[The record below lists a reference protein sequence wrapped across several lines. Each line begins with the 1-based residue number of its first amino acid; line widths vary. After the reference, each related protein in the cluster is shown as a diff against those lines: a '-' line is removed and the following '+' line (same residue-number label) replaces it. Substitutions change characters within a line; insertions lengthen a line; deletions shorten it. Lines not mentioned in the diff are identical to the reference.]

1 MAAKRINYA
10 DMTPDQ
16 KQRAE
21 KWAKRWGTTPDKC
34 PMTKLGIITSPKSV
48 PHVSALD
55 YDIMTK
61 GDVEYLSEITDEVRK
76 EWLEELERDLPSKE
90 EMEHV
95 KKTFA
100 SLR

>member
-1 MAAKRINYA
+1 MAAKRIKYA
-10 DMTPDQ
+10 DMTPEQ

-95 KKTFA
+95 KATFA

>member
-1 MAAKRINYA
+1 MAAKRIKYE
-10 DMTPDQ
+10 DMTREQ
-16 KQRAE
+16 KQKAE
-21 KWAKRWGTTPDKC
+21 RWAKRWGTTPDKC

-61 GDVEYLSEITDEVRK
+61 GDVKYLSEITDEVRK